1 MNKAIERFERY
12 LRHRYGDRSTPKH
25 YLSDMRIFV
34 RAIGHKPPNEVTV
47 CNSNRSLTTSRYQ
60 REPPLRPRPISGI

>member
-12 LRHRYGDRSTPKH
+12 LQRRYGDRSTPKH

-34 RAIGHKPPNEVTV
+34 
-47 CNSNRSLTTSRYQ
+47 Q
-60 REPPLRPRPISGI
+60 